1 MLRES
6 GAFVEGSRPAC
17 YNVECHFDGDDDEDD
32 ESNDDDND
40 DADDDDDDD
49 NGDDDVISYHY
60 ASHLEDGSEVEAIP
74 YHHLVPGL
82 LNIAMKL
89 SCHASFCC
97 HALAM

>member
-1 MLRES
+1 MIRES
-6 GAFVEGSRPAC
+6 GAFVEGSRPSR
-17 YNVECHFDGDDDEDD
+17 YHGECHFDGDDDEDD
-32 ESNDDDND
+32 KSND
-40 DADDDDDDD
+40 DADDNDDDD

>member
-1 MLRES
+1 MKGQGLLVTMLSAILMVMMTRTTR
-6 GAFVEGSRPAC
+6 AMMMTMMMRMTTMAMTM
-17 YNVECHFDGDDDEDD
+17 
-32 ESNDDDND
+32 
-40 DADDDDDDD
+40 AI
-49 NGDDDVISYHY
+49 DDDVISYHY

>member
-1 MLRES
+1 MIRES
-6 GAFVEGSRPAC
+6 GAFVEGSRPSR
-17 YNVECHFDGDDDEDD
+17 YHVECHFDGDDDKDN
-32 ESNDDDND
+32 ESNDDNND
-40 DADDDDDDD
+40 DAT
-49 NGDDDVISYHY
+49 DDVISYHY